1 MDSNNPYYRQVQFLI
16 QLLPLVG
23 EESCFALKG
32 GTAINLFV
40 RELPRLS
47 VDIDLV
53 YLPTHDRVQA
63 LEAIKT
69 ALKRIAQRIQSVF
82 PSAHISE
89 IFLDKADALRL
100 IVAHKGAQIKIELSP
115 VLRGTVYEPEIRSVA
130 NSVEAQFGYS
140 EITVVS
146 LADLYAG
153 KLCAALDRQHPRDLY
168 DVKLLLEN
176 EGITEE
182 IRKAFL
188 VYLISHPRP
197 IAEILSPSL
206 KELESVY
213 DGEFVAMTPQ
223 PVTLESLIET
233 RAKMIHLLNS
243 TITETEKLF
252 LLSFK
257 NKEPDWSLLGLGGV
271 SELPAVRWKL
281 INLRNMPAGKY
292 QQALQQLTA
301 VLNLEQYAS

>member
-16 QLLPLVG
+16 QLLPLVA
-23 EESCFALKG
+23 EEPCFALKG

-40 RELPRLS
+40 RDLPRLS

-53 YLPTHDRVQA
+53 YLPTHDRAQA
-63 LEAIKT
+63 LEAIKS

-82 PSAHISE
+82 PSVHITE
-89 IFLDKADALRL
+89 TFLDKSDALRL
-100 IVAHKGAQIKIELSP
+100 IIAHKGVQIKIELSP
-115 VLRGTVYEPEIRSVA
+115 VLRGTVYEPVIRSVTA
-130 NSVEAQFGYS
+130 SVEDQFGFA
-140 EITVVS
+140 EIAVVS

-176 EGITEE
+176 EGVTEE

-197 IAEILSPSL
+197 ISEILNPTL
-206 KELESVY
+206 KELQPVY

-223 PVTLESLIET
+223 PVALESLIQT
-233 RAKMIHLLNS
+233 RNNMIEQLN
-243 TITETEKLF
+243 TAMTESEKLF

-257 NKEPDWSLLGLGGV
+257 SKEPDWSLLGLNGV

-281 INLRNMPAGKY
+281 INLRNMAVEKH
-292 QQALQQLTA
+292 QQMLQQLTA
-301 VLNLEQYAS
+301 VLKL

>member
-1 MDSNNPYYRQVQFLI
+1 MDSNSSYYRQVQFLI

-40 RELPRLS
+40 RDLPRLS

-53 YLPTHDRVQA
+53 YLPTHDREQA
-63 LEAIKT
+63 FEIIKA

-82 PSAHISE
+82 RNAHITE
-89 IFLDKADALRL
+89 TFVDKSDALRL
-100 IVAHKGAQIKIELSP
+100 IVAHKGVHIKIELSP
-115 VLRGTVYEPEIRSVA
+115 VLRGTVYEPAIRSVTSNVA
-130 NSVEAQFGYS
+130 EQFGYA
-140 EITVVS
+140 EIAVVS

-188 VYLISHPRP
+188 VYLISHPRR
-197 IAEILSPSL
+197 IAEILNPTL
-206 KELESVY
+206 KELKSVY
-213 DGEFVAMTPQ
+213 EGEFVAMSQQ
-223 PVTLESLIET
+223 PVALELLIET
-233 RAKMIHLLNS
+233 RANMIHLLKS
-243 TITETEKLF
+243 AITQSEKLF

-257 NKEPDWSLLGLGGV
+257 RKEPDWSLLGLTGIDK
-271 SELPAVRWKL
+271 LPAVRWKL
-281 INLRNMPAGKY
+281 INLRNMPPEKH

-301 VLNLEQYAS
+301 VLQ

>member
-1 MDSNNPYYRQVQFLI
+1 MDNNNPYYRQVQFLI

-40 RELPRLS
+40 RDLPRLS

-53 YLPTHDRVQA
+53 YLPTHDRAQA
-63 LEAIKT
+63 LEAIT
-69 ALKRIAQRIQSVF
+69 AALTRMAQQIQAVF
-82 PSAHISE
+82 PDAHITE
-89 IFLDKADALRL
+89 TFLDKVDALRL
-100 IVAHKGAQIKIELSP
+100 IIAHKGVQIKIELSP
-115 VLRGTVYEPEIRSVA
+115 VLRGTVYEPVIMSVTE
-130 NSVEAQFGYS
+130 SVEAQFGYA
-140 EITVVS
+140 EMAVVS

-176 EGITEE
+176 EGITED

-197 IAEILSPSL
+197 ISELLNPVL
-206 KELESVY
+206 KELQPIYE
-213 DGEFVAMTPQ
+213 GEFVAMTQQ
-223 PVTLESLIET
+223 PVALEVLVET
-233 RAKMIHLLNS
+233 RAAMIRLLNS
-243 TITETEKLF
+243 TITEAEKLF

-257 NKEPDWSLLGLGGV
+257 NKQPDWSLLGLDGV
-271 SELPAVRWKL
+271 NNLPAVRWKL
-281 INLRNMPAGKY
+281 INLHKIPDEKH
-292 QQALQQLTA
+292 QQALQQLKV
-301 VLNLEQYAS
+301 VLNLTP

>member
-16 QLLPLVG
+16 QLLPLVA
-23 EESCFALKG
+23 EEPCFALKG

-40 RELPRLS
+40 RDLPRLS

-53 YLPTHDRVQA
+53 YLPTHDRAQA
-63 LEAIKT
+63 LEAIKS

-82 PSAHISE
+82 PSVHITE
-89 IFLDKADALRL
+89 TFLDKSDALRL
-100 IVAHKGAQIKIELSP
+100 IIAHKGVQIKIELSP
-115 VLRGTVYEPEIRSVA
+115 VLRGTVYEPVIRSVTA
-130 NSVEAQFGYS
+130 SVEDQFGFA
-140 EITVVS
+140 EIAVVS

-197 IAEILSPSL
+197 ISEILNPTL
-206 KELESVY
+206 KELQPVY

-223 PVTLESLIET
+223 PVALESLIET
-233 RAKMIHLLNS
+233 RKNMIHLLNS
-243 TITETEKLF
+243 AMTESERRF

-257 NKEPDWSLLGLGGV
+257 SKDPDWSLLGVGGV

-281 INLRNMPAGKY
+281 INLRNMPVEKH
-292 QQALQQLTA
+292 QQMLQLLTA
-301 VLNLEQYAS
+301 VLKLQ

>member
-23 EESCFALKG
+23 EEACFALKG

-40 RELPRLS
+40 RDLPRLS

-53 YLPTHDRVQA
+53 YLPTHDRAQA
-63 LEAIKT
+63 LEQIKT
-69 ALKRIAQRIQSVF
+69 ALTRIAQRIQSVF
-82 PSAHISE
+82 PSAHIAE
-89 IFLDKADALRL
+89 TFLDKSDALRL
-100 IVAHKGAQIKIELSP
+100 IIAHRGVQIKIELSP
-115 VLRGTVYEPEIRSVA
+115 VLRGTVYEPEIRSVTS
-130 NSVEAQFGYS
+130 NVEAQFGYADMA
-140 EITVVS
+140 VVS

-197 IAEILSPSL
+197 IAEILNPTL
-206 KELESVY
+206 KEMQSVY
-213 DGEFVAMTPQ
+213 EGEFVAMTQQ
-223 PVTLESLIET
+223 PVALGALIEA
-233 RAKMIHLLNS
+233 RKNMIELVNH
-243 TITETEKLF
+243 TITESEKLF
-252 LLSFK
+252 LISFK
-257 NKEPDWSLLGLGGV
+257 NKVPDWSLLGLNGV

-281 INLRNMPAGKY
+281 MNLHKMPTDKH

-301 VLNLEQYAS
+301 VLALK

>member
-40 RELPRLS
+40 RDFPRLS

-53 YLPTHDRVQA
+53 YLPIHDRAQA
-63 LEAIKT
+63 LEAIKA

-82 PSAHISE
+82 PSAHITE
-89 IFLDKADALRL
+89 TFLDKLDALRL
-100 IVAHKGAQIKIELSP
+100 IVAHKGVQIKIELSP
-115 VLRGTVYEPEIRSVA
+115 VLRGTVYEPVIRSVTA
-130 NSVEAQFGYS
+130 SVEDQFGFA
-140 EITVVS
+140 EIAVVS
-146 LADLYAG
+146 LGDLYAG

-197 IAEILSPSL
+197 ISEILNPTL
-206 KELESVY
+206 KELQPVY

-223 PVTLESLIET
+223 PVALESLIQT
-233 RAKMIHLLNS
+233 RENMIQLLNNS
-243 TITETEKLF
+243 MTEAEKLF
-252 LLSFK
+252 LISFK
-257 NKEPDWSLLGLGGV
+257 NKVPNWSLLGLDGV
-271 SELPAVRWKL
+271 NELPAVRWKL
-281 INLRNMPAGKY
+281 INLRNMSVEKH
-292 QQALQQLTA
+292 QQMLQQLTA
-301 VLNLEQYAS
+301 VLKL

>member
-16 QLLPLVG
+16 QLLPLVA
-23 EESCFALKG
+23 EEPCFALKG

-40 RELPRLS
+40 RDLPRLS

-53 YLPTHDRVQA
+53 YLPTHDRAQA
-63 LEAIKT
+63 LEAIKS

-82 PSAHISE
+82 PSVHITE
-89 IFLDKADALRL
+89 TFLDKSDALRL
-100 IVAHKGAQIKIELSP
+100 IIAHKGVQIKIELSP
-115 VLRGTVYEPEIRSVA
+115 VLRGTVYEPVIRSVTA
-130 NSVEAQFGYS
+130 SVEDQFGFA
-140 EITVVS
+140 EIAVVS

-197 IAEILSPSL
+197 ISEILNPTL
-206 KELESVY
+206 KELQPVY

-223 PVTLESLIET
+223 PVALESLIET
-233 RAKMIHLLNS
+233 RKNMIHLLNS
-243 TITETEKLF
+243 AMTESERRF

-257 NKEPDWSLLGLGGV
+257 SKDPDWSFLGVSGV

-281 INLRNMPAGKY
+281 INLRNMPVEKH
-292 QQALQQLTA
+292 QQMLQQLTA
-301 VLNLEQYAS
+301 VLKL

>member
-1 MDSNNPYYRQVQFLI
+1 MVSNNPYYRQVQFLI

-40 RELPRLS
+40 RDFPRLS

-53 YLPTHDRVQA
+53 YLPTHDRAQA
-63 LEAIKT
+63 LEAIKA

-82 PSAHISE
+82 PNAHITE
-89 IFLDKADALRL
+89 TFLDKSDALRL
-100 IVAHKGAQIKIELSP
+100 IVAHQGVQIKIELSP
-115 VLRGTVYEPEIRSVA
+115 VLRGTVYEPVIRSVTA
-130 NSVEAQFGYS
+130 SVEDQFGFA
-140 EITVVS
+140 EIAVVS

-197 IAEILSPSL
+197 ISEILNPTL
-206 KELESVY
+206 KELQPVY

-223 PVTLESLIET
+223 PVALESLIET
-233 RAKMIHLLNS
+233 RENMIQLLNNS
-243 TITETEKLF
+243 MTEAEKLF
-252 LLSFK
+252 LISFK
-257 NKEPDWSLLGLGGV
+257 NKEPNWSLLGLDGV
-271 SELPAVRWKL
+271 NELPAVRWKL
-281 INLRNMPAGKY
+281 INLRNMSTEKHL
-292 QQALQQLTA
+292 QMLQQLTA
-301 VLNLEQYAS
+301 VLKL

>member
-1 MDSNNPYYRQVQFLI
+1 MESNNPYYRQVQFLI

-40 RELPRLS
+40 RDLPRLS

-53 YLPTHDRVQA
+53 YLPTHDRAQA

-69 ALKRIAQRIQSVF
+69 ALKRIAHRIKSIF
-82 PSAHISE
+82 PSAHITE
-89 IFLDKADALRL
+89 TFLDKSDALRL
-100 IVAHKGAQIKIELSP
+100 IVAHKGAQVKIELSP
-115 VLRGTVYEPEIRSVA
+115 VLRGTVYEPEIRSVTA
-130 NSVEAQFGYS
+130 SVEEQFGFA
-140 EITVVS
+140 EIAVVS

-182 IRKAFL
+182 VRKAFL

-197 IAEILSPSL
+197 ISEILNPTL
-206 KELESVY
+206 KELQPIYE
-213 DGEFVAMTPQ
+213 GEFVAMTPQ
-223 PVTLESLIET
+223 PVALKSLIET
-233 RAKMIHLLNS
+233 RENMIQMLNNS
-243 TITETEKLF
+243 ITEAEKLF
-252 LLSFK
+252 LISFK
-257 NKEPDWSLLGLGGV
+257 NKEPDWPLLGLAGV
-271 SELPAVRWKL
+271 NELPAVRWKL
-281 INLRNMPAGKY
+281 INLRNMPVEKH
-292 QQALQQLTA
+292 QEMLQQLTV
-301 VLNLEQYAS
+301 VLKLDR